1 MTTKRIACLL
11 ASLMLLCMAMLA
23 QPQAT
28 AEEKALAQRVYQA
41 QERGDE
47 TAFHA
52 AQKEFMDYE
61 LKQKN
66 WSRYYNLWVNEVVF
80 YVNSKQFYKA
90 FTEIKEMTDD
100 IEERKL
106 QKYLY
111 VSYQALGLYYVNRNN
126 YEQGESY
133 FKKAIELVDTTEN
146 QLAAANLH
154 IALAQAQSYTNPH
167 EAMRQLDRLPPL
179 KGNPTTE
186 SGVLAYRCIIAYE
199 MGDIKAFRRYYNQYD
214 SIRRNFPEPFNEVNY
229 ENVMV
234 YYHLSEGRTD
244 QALAWCDSLDS
255 EIETAELRW
264 KVYQHTQQ
272 WEKALL
278 ELERKDSLERLLEND
293 IMREDLSQ
301 LTHTIDDM
309 GEYEHKARIRKAQVT
324 FVIVLALI
332 ITALLVTILIYRNKS
347 HRRLKEQL
355 AQTRAAQE
363 QTAKAMAIRTAFVN
377 SIRERLK
384 SPIQVLFGYAR
395 IFNDP
400 DFRMEVSKRPKAFQD
415 IVDSA
420 KAISSFIEPVIES
433 MTHNDNTAISQQQ
446 KTVCQ
451 DALRSPLS
459 SLIGIAEIL
468 AEDKSNIIPEDDYLK
483 MREEVSNDA
492 YMVSTSTQEL
502 IMYSMMADVHKTELK
517 DCIGLN
523 EAARETIHGYD
534 LRNRNLEISF
544 KTDIDDAVHIR
555 TDSELIHVLL
565 VCLLRNADK
574 FATIGKVE
582 LSCHTEA
589 DGTYSIAVSNE
600 GDSIPE
606 GCDEERFLTP
616 FVRVRPS
623 SHGLGL
629 RLSLA
634 RQIARSMN
642 YELHLDMSYTK
653 GVRIVLSGLKEES
666 QTN

>member
-41 QERGDE
+41 QERNDE

-133 FKKAIELVDTTEN
+133 FKKALELVDTTEN

-154 IALAQAQSYTNPH
+154 IALAQAQSYTNPQ

-272 WEKALL
+272 WEKALQ

-309 GEYEHKARIRKAQVT
+309 EAYEHKARIRKAQVT

-332 ITALLVTILIYRNKS
+332 ITALLITILIYRNKS

-377 SIRERLK
+377 SIRERLQ
-384 SPIQVLFGYAR
+384 SPIQLLFGYAR

-400 DFRMEVSKRPKAFQD
+400 DFRMDVSKRPKAFQD

-502 IMYSMMADVHKTELK
+502 IMYSLMADGHKAELK
-517 DCIGLN
+517 DSIGLN
-523 EAARETIHGYD
+523 EAARQTIHGYD

-555 TDSELIHVLL
+555 TDSELIHILL